1 MLLTLAIVQTLAA
14 TAPAAGP
21 VAARRED
28 QARLDRCIAS
38 IQTDAE
44 AAYESA
50 MSWAHNEHAREATW
64 CAAQALVKLE
74 RLEEAARR
82 FDALGADQGWAE
94 DNRLDA
100 YSQAGNTWLLANNG
114 AKAKISFDN
123 AVRMSDNHP
132 DALIDRARAYAML
145 RDWPKAEEDLSTAL
159 DAREND
165 ALALM
170 LRATVRMNRGAFDL
184 AVKDAED
191 AARADPRNVDALLVL
206 GQAREAKRLGRA
218 PD

>member
-14 TAPAAGP
+14 TAP
-21 VAARRED
+21 VAADPKD
-28 QARLDRCIAS
+28 QARLDACIAS
-38 IQTDAE
+38 IQADAG

-50 MSWAHNEHAREATW
+50 MAWAQNEHAREARW

-94 DNRLDA
+94 DNRLDS

-114 AKAKISFDN
+114 AKAKTSFDH
-123 AVRMSDNHP
+123 AVRMSENHP
-132 DALIDRARAYAML
+132 DALIDRARAYAL
-145 RDWPKAEEDLSTAL
+145 LKDWPHAEEDLSTAI
-159 DAREND
+159 DARAAD
-165 ALALM
+165 PLALM

-191 AARADPRNVDALLVL
+191 AARLDPRNVDALLVL
-206 GQAREAKRLGRA
+206 GQTREAKRLGRA

>member
-14 TAPAAGP
+14 TAP
-21 VAARRED
+21 VAASPQD
-28 QARLDRCIAS
+28 QSRLDACIAA
-38 IQTDAE
+38 IETDANV
-44 AAYESA
+44 AYERA
-50 MSWAHNEHAREATW
+50 MAWAQDERVREARW

-82 FDALGADQGWAE
+82 FDALGADRGWSE

-100 YSQAGNTWLLANNG
+100 YSQAGNVWLLANNG
-114 AKAKISFDN
+114 MKAKVSFDH
-123 AVRMSDNHP
+123 AVRMSENHP

-145 RDWPKAEEDLSTAL
+145 KDWPRAEEDLSTAL
-159 DAREND
+159 DARAED
-165 ALALM
+165 PLGLM
-170 LRATVRMNRGAFDL
+170 LRATVRIKRGAFDL
-184 AVKDAED
+184 ALKDAED
-191 AARADPRNVDALLVL
+191 AVRLDPRNVDALVVA

>member
-14 TAPAAGP
+14 TAP
-21 VAARRED
+21 VAARPQD
-28 QARLDRCIAS
+28 QARLDACIAG
-38 IQTDAE
+38 IQTDAA

-50 MSWAHNEHAREATW
+50 MSWAHNEHAREASW

-82 FDALGADQGWAE
+82 FDALGVDQGWAE

-114 AKAKISFDN
+114 AKAKVSFDN
-123 AVRMSDNHP
+123 AVRMSENHP
-132 DALIDRARAYAML
+132 DALIDRSRAHAML
-145 RDWPKAEEDLSTAL
+145 KDWPNAEEDLSTAI
-159 DAREND
+159 DARAAD
-165 ALALM
+165 PLALM
-170 LRATVRMNRGAFDL
+170 LRATVRMHRGAYDL
-184 AVKDAED
+184 AVKDAEE
-191 AARADPRNVDALLVL
+191 AARLDPRNVDVLVVL
-206 GQAREAKRLGRA
+206 GQTREAKRLGRA

>member
-1 MLLTLAIVQTLAA
+1 MLSALALLPLLAA
-14 TAPAAGP
+14 GSPQAAAPK
-21 VAARRED
+21 D
-28 QARLDRCIAS
+28 QTRLDACVAQI
-38 IQTDAE
+38 DADAD

-50 MSWAHNEHAREATW
+50 MAWAQQEHAREARW
-64 CAAQALVKLE
+64 CAARALVKLG

-82 FDALGADQGWAE
+82 FDGLGADQGWAE

-100 YSQAGNTWLLANNG
+100 YSQAGNTWLLANDG
-114 AKAKISFDN
+114 AKAKVSFDHV
-123 AVRMSDNHP
+123 VRLSENHP

-145 RDWPKAEEDLSTAL
+145 KDWPRAEEDLSTAI

-184 AVKDAED
+184 AVRDAED
-191 AARADPRNVDALLVL
+191 AVKADPRNVDALLVL
-206 GQAREAKRLGRA
+206 GQAREAKRLGRVE
-218 PD
+218 